1 MDPLKRNARIAGLLY
16 LLVVITG
23 PFILIYVPNHIFV
36 PGDASATVS
45 NILAHQTLYRMS
57 IAAGIFGDVLFTFV
71 VLALYRLLKP
81 VDQTLAVLM
90 AALILVIMPLAFLDI
105 GNQLATLQVLR
116 DSENF
121 LKVFEQPQRDALA
134 TLLITFD
141 TKGILVSEVF
151 WGLWLLP
158 LGLLV
163 YRSRF
168 LPRFLGIWLF
178 LNGIA
183 YVVVSAVGIF
193 DPEHVKIVNKI
204 ATPVFFGEM
213 VLMLW
218 LVIFGARAKPG
229 VAAQQAA

>member
-1 MDPLKRNARIAGLLY
+1 MDSIKRQARIAGLLY

-36 PGDASATVS
+36 PGDATATVN
-45 NILAHQTLYRMS
+45 NILAHQTLYRAS
-57 IAAGIFGDVLFTFV
+57 IAAGIFGDVLFVFV

-81 VDQTLAVLM
+81 VDQTLAVVM
-90 AALILVIMPLAFLDI
+90 AALILVIMPLAFLGI
-105 GNQLATLQVLR
+105 ANQLATLQVLR
-116 DSENF
+116 DNGNF
-121 LKVFEQPQRDALA
+121 LKVFDKPQRDALSA
-134 TLLITFD
+134 LLITFD
-141 TKGILVSEVF
+141 VKGILVSEVF

-158 LGLLV
+158 LGMLV

-168 LPRFLGIWLF
+168 LPRFLGVWLF

-193 DPEHVKIVNKI
+193 DPEHMGMANKI

-218 LVIFGARAKPG
+218 LVIFGARPPRG
-229 VAAQQAA
+229 VVAAG

>member
-1 MDPLKRNARIAGLLY
+1 MDSIKRQARIAGLLY

-36 PGDASATVS
+36 PGDATATVN
-45 NILAHQTLYRMS
+45 NILAHQTLYRAS
-57 IAAGIFGDVLFTFV
+57 IAAGIFGDVLFMFV

-90 AALILVIMPLAFLDI
+90 AALILVIMPLAFLGI
-105 GNQLATLQVLR
+105 ANQLAALQVLR
-116 DSENF
+116 DNGNF
-121 LKVFEQPQRDALA
+121 LKVFDKPQRDALSA
-134 TLLITFD
+134 LLITFD
-141 TKGILVSEVF
+141 MKGILVSEVF

-158 LGLLV
+158 LGMLV

-168 LPRFLGIWLF
+168 LPRFLGVWLF

-183 YVVVSAVGIF
+183 YVVVSMVGIF
-193 DPEHVKIVNKI
+193 DPEHMRIVNKI

-218 LVIFGARAKPG
+218 LVIFGARAPRG
-229 VAAQQAA
+229 VVAAG

>member
-1 MDPLKRNARIAGLLY
+1 MDSIKRQARIAGLLY

-36 PGDASATVS
+36 PGDATATVN
-45 NILAHQTLYRMS
+45 NILAHQTLYRAG
-57 IAAGIFGDVLFTFV
+57 IAAGVFGNVLFVFV

-81 VDQTLAVLM
+81 VDHTLAVLM
-90 AALILVIMPLAFLDI
+90 AALILVIMPLAFLGI
-105 GNQLATLQVLR
+105 ANQLATLQVLR
-116 DSENF
+116 DNGNF
-121 LKVFEQPQRDALA
+121 LKVFDTPQRDALSA
-134 TLLITFD
+134 LLITFAV
-141 TKGILVSEVF
+141 KGILVSEVF

-158 LGLLV
+158 LGMLV

-168 LPRFLGIWLF
+168 LPRFLGVWLF

-183 YVVVSAVGIF
+183 YIVVSGVGIF
-193 DPEHVKIVNKI
+193 DPEHMKMANKI

-218 LVIFGARAKPG
+218 LVIFGARAPRG
-229 VAAQQAA
+229 VVAAG

>member
-1 MDPLKRNARIAGLLY
+1 MDSIKRQARIAGLLY

-36 PGDASATVS
+36 PGDATATVN
-45 NILAHQTLYRMS
+45 NILAHQTLYRAS
-57 IAAGIFGDVLFTFV
+57 IAAGIFGDVLFMFV

-90 AALILVIMPLAFLDI
+90 AALILVIMPLAFLGI
-105 GNQLATLQVLR
+105 ANQLATLQVLR
-116 DSENF
+116 DNGNF
-121 LKVFEQPQRDALA
+121 LKVFDKPQRDALSA
-134 TLLITFD
+134 LLITFD
-141 TKGILVSEVF
+141 MKGILVSEVF

-158 LGLLV
+158 LGMLV

-168 LPRFLGIWLF
+168 LPRFLGVWLF

-183 YVVVSAVGIF
+183 YVVVSMVGIF
-193 DPEHVKIVNKI
+193 DPEHMRIVNKI

-218 LVIFGARAKPG
+218 LVIFGARAPRG
-229 VAAQQAA
+229 VVAAG